1 MEGSPAT
8 PARSL
13 TTSPQADGQEKAE
26 KNKIKKKKNKEENI
40 FKHKS
45 H

>member
-26 KNKIKKKKNKEENI
+26 KNKKKKKTKEENI
-40 FKHKS
+40 SKHKS

>member
-26 KNKIKKKKNKEENI
+26 DIKKRKEKRI
-40 FKHKS
+40 TF
-45 H
+45 